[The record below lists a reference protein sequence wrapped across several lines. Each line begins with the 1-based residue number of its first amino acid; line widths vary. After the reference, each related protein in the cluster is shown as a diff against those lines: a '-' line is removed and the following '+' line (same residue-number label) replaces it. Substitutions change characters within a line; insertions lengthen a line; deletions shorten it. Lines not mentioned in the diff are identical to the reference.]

1 MIGEP
6 HTFPDGSVKYSEY
19 RIGGTSLSS
28 PIMAG
33 IMALADQRAH
43 KVHGFANPFFYSKA
57 TSGAFNDI
65 VNPAARVAVVRTNFV
80 NIVDAAAGL
89 GHPPPTTYG
98 NPGPPTTPG

>member
-1 MIGEP
+1 MIGETQ
-6 HTFPDGSVKYSEY
+6 TFPDGSVKYSEY

-80 NIVDAAAGL
+80 NSVYASAGRA
-89 GHPPPTTYG
+89 HPPPTLHEK
-98 NPGPPTTPG
+98 PGLPTH